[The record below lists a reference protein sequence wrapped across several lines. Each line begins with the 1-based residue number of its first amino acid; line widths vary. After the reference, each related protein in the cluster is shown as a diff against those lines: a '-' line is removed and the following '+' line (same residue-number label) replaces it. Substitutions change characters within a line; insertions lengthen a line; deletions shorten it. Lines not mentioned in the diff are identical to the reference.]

1 MEMEAIFSE
10 IIKTATGG
18 IESIDGKRKWDKKK
32 WETPPGIFDISTYRG
47 ETVEKASFARISLE
61 VNRVITVPG
70 EKLALKS
77 LEGCQVNIFP
87 SNPSL
92 PAGMFNLEKREMA
105 TDRLGGYISIFP
117 MKENDKISGSLHDV
131 FSSVLKKHGKDRS
144 QVLKEYG
151 ELWQYLDW
159 PFKGEK
165 GIGMKI
171 SCGKEDLKTIS
182 DSVILMVKEYL
193 NCIGR
198 SKDIK
203 FHDDEKERM
212 FSFRLKL
219 AEFVLLKDPSSKFCF
234 ANGVPLE
241 ALTSMILPPVRF

>member
-1 MEMEAIFSE
+1 MKMETIFSE

-18 IESIDGKRKWDKKK
+18 IENIDGKRKWDRKK

-47 ETVEKASFARISLE
+47 EAVEKASLARVSLE
-61 VNRVITVPG
+61 INKIVTGTGGKPAIKR
-70 EKLALKS
+70 LD
-77 LEGCQVNIFP
+77 GCQFNIFP
-87 SNPSL
+87 ANPSL
-92 PAGMFNLEKREMA
+92 PPGMFNLEKRKMA

-117 MKENDKISGSLHDV
+117 MKENDKISGNLHDV
-131 FSSVLKKHGKDRS
+131 FVSVLKKQGKDKS

-151 ELWQYLDW
+151 ELWQDLDW
-159 PFKGEK
+159 PFKGER

-171 SCGKEDLKTIS
+171 FCGKEELQSVSDLL
-182 DSVILMVKEYL
+182 ILMMKEYL
-193 NCIGR
+193 NCIAQA
-198 SKDIK
+198 KDDRCSE
-203 FHDDEKERM
+203 DDKERM